1 MINRLTKTEIETKLL
16 MLKKKLQN
24 YDYYYDNDIISEVIN
39 DLNDILY

>member
-1 MINRLTKTEIETKLL
+1 MVSKLTKVQIETKLL
-16 MLKKKLQN
+16 ELKKKLQN